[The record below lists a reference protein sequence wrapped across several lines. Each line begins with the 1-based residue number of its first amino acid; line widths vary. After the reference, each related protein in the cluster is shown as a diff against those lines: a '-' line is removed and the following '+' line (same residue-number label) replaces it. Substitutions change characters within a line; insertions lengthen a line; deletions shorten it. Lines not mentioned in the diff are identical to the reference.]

1 VNLTDTHC
9 HLDLD
14 QFDADRAEVL
24 ARAGAAGVRRI
35 LIPGLDLASSR
46 AVVELAGAD
55 PMLFAAVGVHPNEAL
70 GWNSESL
77 AELGRL
83 AESGDSSRRR
93 QSLETLQRQETL
105 HSGVVAIGEIGL
117 DYYWE
122 AAPHERQQE
131 VLREQLDLAGELS
144 LPVVIHLR
152 EKDDAP
158 HGECAEDLLSIL
170 GGWIQ
175 ALRGAGSPLAERPG
189 VLHSFSGSQQTA
201 AKALELGFCIG
212 VTGPVTYKNAEARR
226 QLISSLPLERL
237 LIETD
242 APYLAPV
249 PQRGK
254 RNEPAFVRH
263 IADKIAEVHRSTT
276 ETVAEVT
283 SENAQRLFRWG

>member
-1 VNLTDTHC
+1 MTQAVNLTDTHC
-9 HLDLD
+9 HLDLE
-14 QFDADRAEVL
+14 QFDADRVEVL
-24 ARAGAAGVRRI
+24 ARAQAAGVSRI

-70 GWNSESL
+70 GWGGESL
-77 AELGRL
+77 AELRRL
-83 AESGDSSRRR
+83 AESGGAAV
-93 QSLETLQRQETL
+93 QSQEIL
-105 HSGVVAIGEIGL
+105 HSRVVAIGEIGL

-131 VLREQLDLAGELS
+131 VLREQLGLARELS

-158 HGECAEDLLSIL
+158 HGNCAEDLLRVL
-170 GGWIQ
+170 GGWVEE
-175 ALRGAGSPLAERPG
+175 LRGGESPLAECPG
-189 VLHSFSGSQQTA
+189 VLHSFSGSQQTGE
-201 AKALELGFCIG
+201 KALELGFCIG

-226 QLISSLPLERL
+226 ELVGSLPLERL

-263 IADKIAEVHRSTT
+263 IADRIAEVQRSTT
-276 ETVAEVT
+276 ERVAEVT